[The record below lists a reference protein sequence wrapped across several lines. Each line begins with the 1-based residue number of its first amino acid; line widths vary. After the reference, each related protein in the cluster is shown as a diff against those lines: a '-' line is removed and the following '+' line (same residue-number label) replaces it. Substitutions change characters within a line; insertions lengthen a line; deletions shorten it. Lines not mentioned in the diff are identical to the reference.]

1 MTNALRSPTTTGR
14 RQSTVLRSAFVIF
27 LAVLWFVPTYLI
39 IVNAFTSNVNY
50 TGEVAWFPRSFALF
64 ENIQAAWLTVDLGPA
79 LLNSLLYAVV
89 AGALAVLVAA
99 LAGFAVSAIPG
110 GWRTFWFWVIYSGA
124 LFPAQAFLG
133 PLFTGY
139 AETGLYDTRWGL
151 FLIYTATCVPFSF
164 FIMRNHML
172 SIPPEVN
179 EAAQLDGANWW
190 TVFTRFYLPL
200 SKSALAAAF
209 IFQFVWVWNELL
221 FGITLSY
228 SEEIRPVM
236 AALAGL
242 QSNYGTVGPPIVLA
256 GALFVSLPTVM
267 VFLLFQRVF
276 ASTLGGAKL

>member
-1 MTNALRSPTTTGR
+1 MHTTSRSSGTLRS
-14 RQSTVLRSAFVIF
+14 VLIVV
-27 LAVLWFVPTYLI
+27 LAAIWFVPTYLI
-39 IVNAFTSNVNY
+39 IVSAFTSNAGY
-50 TGEVAWFPRSFALF
+50 TGEVAWFPKDFSLF
-64 ENIQAAWLTVDLGPA
+64 ENIGLAWQAVNLGPS

-89 AGALAVLVAA
+89 AGGLAVFVAA

-110 GWRTFWFWVIYSGA
+110 GWRTLWFWLIYCGA
-124 LFPAQAFLG
+124 LFPAQAFLR
-133 PLFTGY
+133 PLFTGF

-151 FLIYTATCVPFSF
+151 FLIYVATCVPFSF

-172 SIPPEVN
+172 SIPPEIN

-190 TVFTRFYLPL
+190 TVFTRFFLPL
-200 SKSALAAAF
+200 SRSALAAAF

-228 SEEIRPVM
+228 SESVRPVM

-242 QSNYGTVGPPIVLA
+242 QSNYGTVGPPVVLA
-256 GALFVSLPTVM
+256 GALFVSLPTVI

-276 ASTLGGAKL
+276 AASFGGAKV

>member
-1 MTNALRSPTTTGR
+1 MKKTVRSTLIVVLAL
-14 RQSTVLRSAFVIF
+14 IWF
-27 LAVLWFVPTYLI
+27 LPTYLI
-39 IVNAFTSNVNY
+39 IVNAFTSNSGY
-50 TGEVAWFPRSFALF
+50 TGDVLWFPRDFALV
-64 ENIQAAWLTVDLGPA
+64 ENIRAAWEAVNLGPS
-79 LLNSLLYAVV
+79 LLNSLIYAVV
-89 AGALAVLVAA
+89 AGAIAVLVAA

-110 GWRTFWFWVIYSGA
+110 GRRTWWFWLIYSGA
-124 LFPAQAFLG
+124 LFPAQAFLR

-151 FLIYTATCVPFSF
+151 FLIYIATCIPFSF

-172 SIPPEVN
+172 SVPSEVN

-190 TVFTRFYLPL
+190 TVFARFYLPM

-242 QSNYGTVGPPIVLA
+242 QSNYGTVGPPVVLA
-256 GALFVSLPTVM
+256 GALFVSIPTVV
-267 VFLLFQRVF
+267 VFLMFQRVF
-276 ASTLGGAKL
+276 SSSLGGSKI

>member
-1 MTNALRSPTTTGR
+1 MKATLH
-14 RQSTVLRSAFVIF
+14 STLTIVLA
-27 LAVLWFVPTYLI
+27 ALWFVPTYLI
-39 IVNAFTSNVNY
+39 IVNAFTPNAAY
-50 TGEVAWFPRSFALF
+50 TGDVVWFPRQFGLVD
-64 ENIQAAWLTVDLGPA
+64 NIAAAWKAVDLGPS

-89 AGALAVLVAA
+89 AGGIAVLVAA
-99 LAGFAVSAIPG
+99 LAGFAVAAIPG
-110 GWRTFWFWVIYSGA
+110 GRRTFWFWLIYSGA
-124 LFPAQAFLG
+124 LFPAQAFLR

-151 FLIYTATCVPFSF
+151 FLIYIATCVPFSF

-172 SIPPEVN
+172 SVPPEIN

-190 TVFTRFYLPL
+190 TVFSRFYLPL

-228 SEEIRPVM
+228 SENIRPVM

-242 QSNYGTVGPPIVLA
+242 QSNYGTVGPPVVLA
-256 GALFVSLPTVM
+256 GALFVSLPTVV

-276 ASTLGGAKL
+276 ASRLGGAKI

>member
-1 MTNALRSPTTTGR
+1 MKTIFRAGAALRAA
-14 RQSTVLRSAFVIF
+14 LIIL
-27 LAVLWFVPTYLI
+27 LALLWFVPTYLI
-39 IVNAFTSNVNY
+39 IVNAFTSNQAY
-50 TGEVAWFPRSFALF
+50 SGEVAWFPKGFALF
-64 ENIQAAWLTVDLGPA
+64 ENIAIAWQAVDLGPS
-79 LLNSLLYAVV
+79 LMNSLLYAVL

-110 GWRTFWFWVIYSGA
+110 GWRTFWFWLIYSGA
-124 LFPAQAFLG
+124 LFPAQAFLR

-151 FLIYTATCVPFSF
+151 FLIYIATCVPFSF

-172 SIPPEVN
+172 SIPPEIN
-179 EAAQLDGANWW
+179 EAAQLDGAGWW
-190 TVFTRFYLPL
+190 TVFTRFFLPL

-242 QSNYGTVGPPIVLA
+242 QSNYGTVGPPVVLA
-256 GALFVSLPTVM
+256 GALFVSLPTVI

-276 ASTLGGAKL
+276 ASSLGGAKI

>member
-1 MTNALRSPTTTGR
+1 MNTTTRLSTALRSA
-14 RQSTVLRSAFVIF
+14 LVII
-27 LAVLWFVPTYLI
+27 LAVAWFIPTYLI
-39 IVNAFTSNVNY
+39 IVNAFTSNASY
-50 TGEVAWFPRSFALF
+50 TGEVAWFPTELSLF
-64 ENIQAAWLTVDLGPA
+64 ENIALAWQAVDLGPS

-89 AGALAVLVAA
+89 AGGIAVLVAA

-110 GWRTFWFWVIYSGA
+110 GLRTFWFWLIYSGA
-124 LFPAQAFLG
+124 LFPAQAFLR

-151 FLIYTATCVPFSF
+151 FLIYIATCVPFSF

-172 SIPPEVN
+172 TIPSEIN

-190 TVFTRFYLPL
+190 IVFTRFFLPL
-200 SKSALAAAF
+200 SRSALAAAF

-228 SEEIRPVM
+228 SEDIRPVM

-242 QSNYGTVGPPIVLA
+242 QSNYGTVGPPVVLA
-256 GALFVSLPTVM
+256 GALFVSLPTVI

-276 ASTLGGAKL
+276 ASSLGGAKI